1 MLKIFKKYCLICHII
16 WLYSVEMDSDQ
27 LVYVSIWFLF
37 LSSLQ
42 LIELSHWAQM
52 FTKTRKQ
59 AWFVKYWFSA
69 LQSSAQVWNFGSWQ
83 AFTIMCT
90 IILDGLEN
98 VRFRKKQ
105 LSCLKLLLHTKSLVA
120 WSSCCIQ
127 NFKLSC
133 LKLLLHTKFQ
143 DIYLCSLRDPGLQ
156 FFTKMAK
163 VAQKQAQ
170 KCAA

>member
-37 LSSLQ
+37 LSSFQ

-59 AWFVKYWFSA
+59 AWFVKFWFLHSR
-69 LQSSAQVWNFGSWQ
+69 AQLKSGSWQ

-90 IILDGLEN
+90 IILYGLEN
-98 VRFRKKQ
+98 VRLRKKQ
-105 LSCLKLLLHTKSLVA
+105 LCCLKLLLHIKSLVA
-120 WSSCCIQ
+120 WSSCCIP

-143 DIYLCSLRDPGLQ
+143 DIYFCSLRDPGLQ